1 MIDLIK
7 NNGFRIRHQVFEEPK
22 EENSVLYDDLNLSES
37 SRTFLLKSDI
47 NALWSHQH
55 EAIRLVKERSN
66 VCVTTSTSSGKTE
79 IFQIAAM
86 EVLSQHPDSKV
97 LAIYPMKALGD
108 QQVDRWRRS
117 GYQIGLI
124 DGNHTG
130 TDYRRSQLQNAD
142 VLVITP
148 DVVHSFLLGRLND
161 RNIGPAIR
169 CFISKISLI
178 VIDELHLYKGY
189 FGTNSAY
196 MFRRLNNVRRQ
207 ILGLAANKN
216 NAIPQYI
223 TASATL
229 PNAPEHSFN
238 ITGAKDFI
246 EIGIDQDGSPA
257 GRKHFIYI
265 ENKPDDES
273 AKNRNQKI
281 KDLVYAIAKHFPE
294 SKSITFVESRQA
306 TGRMAFDDDDINTKA
321 EETGIYPYRSGYED
335 KEREIIQ
342 RNLGEGNFMGVIA
355 TSALEIGIDI
365 DKLNVAIIADM
376 PHDKNSYQQR
386 IGRVGRY
393 GCGDSYVIIVKD
405 ENSFASKLLFDDL
418 GFDMDKA
425 LPDYEPAL
433 YLEDSNVQYIH
444 ALCHIGNS
452 DECECKEWINAVG
465 RQRTFNDGGCFPQS
479 FTELCRKI
487 LVGSLP
493 VAYEELERRC
503 NSPHHDYALRSFGD
517 QYQICNN
524 RTHETIDKEITRQQ
538 VASEA
543 YEGAMWN
550 TVKTNTENQGK
561 IDKRW
566 YRVRDIDF
574 KVNPKQIFVSDEN
587 RPNITRTSS
596 YKRTFLIPN
605 FANINISVKCGQVSI
620 HNMRTYEHINIWGYY
635 EYFRN
640 NSREYNQYDRVLQL
654 PRFTTTGTLI
664 FHPSFNNPG
673 VQVNQ
678 IAQVIFETFL
688 RRNAFDRNDI
698 SYIGGRLFT
707 GNSEYPANTKF
718 VALYDASPLNLS
730 QSLMKGRNIKDLFE
744 YLDLYLGVISQSV
757 IDDMNEQTKASLNM
771 LCHDIKN
778 NNLDF
783 DEPNII
789 ERRYKGGTPVCY
801 LKRDDNNPEDEER
814 IERIMA
820 LYLGVGDTD
829 LSVNLFVD
837 GQIVY
842 NVSINDIEGVENTEY
857 V

>member
-1 MIDLIK
+1 MSEIERIIQEK
-7 NNGFRIRHQVFEEPK
+7 GFRIRHQVFERAK
-22 EENSVLYDDLNLSES
+22 EEDSKSYNDLDLSETS
-37 SRTFLLKSDI
+37 LNFLLNSDI
-47 NALWSHQH
+47 KTLWSHQH
-55 EAIRLVKERSN
+55 EAIKLAKNGHN
-66 VCVTTSTSSGKTE
+66 VCVTTSTSSGKTQ

-86 EVLSQHPDSKV
+86 EVLSQCPGSKV

-108 QQVDRWRRS
+108 QQVERWKRS

-124 DGNHTG
+124 DGNHTD
-130 TDYRRSQLQNAD
+130 TRYRRNQLQNAD
-142 VLVITP
+142 VLVMTP

-161 RNIGPAIR
+161 RNIGPVIR
-169 CFISKISLI
+169 NFISRISLI
-178 VIDELHLYKGY
+178 IIDELHLYKGY

-196 MFRRLNNVRRQ
+196 LFRRLNNVRRQ
-207 ILGLAANKN
+207 ILGLAANNN

-265 ENKPDDES
+265 ENNPDDGS
-273 AKNRNQKI
+273 GKNRNQKI
-281 KDLVYAIAKHFPE
+281 KDLVYAIANHFHE
-294 SKSITFVESRQA
+294 SKSITFVESRQT
-306 TGRMAFDDDDINTKA
+306 TGRMAFNDINTKA

-342 RNLGEGNFMGVIA
+342 QHLEEGDFKGVIA

-365 DKLNVAIIADM
+365 DGLNIAIIADM

-393 GCGDSYVIIVKD
+393 GCNGDSYVIIVRD
-405 ENSFASKLLFDDL
+405 ENSFASNLLFSDPD
-418 GFDMDKA
+418 FDMDQA

-433 YLEDSNVQYIH
+433 YLEDSNVQFIH

-465 RQRTFNDGGCFPQS
+465 RQRIFNDGGCFPQS
-479 FTELCRKI
+479 FTNLCNRI
-487 LVGSLP
+487 LAGSLP
-493 VAYEELERRC
+493 EAYDEMDRRC

-517 QYQICNN
+517 QYQICDN
-524 RTHETIDKEITRQQ
+524 RTQETIDKEITRQQ

-543 YEGAMWN
+543 YIGAIRS
-550 TVKTNTENQGK
+550 TVIEDNGGIHQRRHR
-561 IDKRW
+561 IMS
-566 YRVRDIDF
+566 IDF
-574 KVNPKQIFVSDEN
+574 KVNPKQIFVSNDV
-587 RPNITRTSS
+587 RPNITKTSS

-605 FANINISVKCGQVSI
+605 FANINISIKCGQVSI
-620 HNMRTYEHINIWGYY
+620 HNMRTYEHVNIWGYY
-635 EYFRN
+635 EHYQKGGRD
-640 NSREYNQYDRVLQL
+640 YNQYDRVLQL

-664 FHPSFNNPG
+664 FHQSFNNPG

-707 GNSEYPANTKF
+707 GNSEYQANTKF

-730 QSLMKGRNIKDLFE
+730 QSLMKGQRIKDLFE
-744 YLDLYLGVISQSV
+744 YLDMHLDVISQSV
-757 IDDMNEQTKASLNM
+757 IDDMNDQTKASLRM
-771 LCHDIKN
+771 LCRDIKN
-778 NNLDF
+778 NSLIF

-789 ERRYKGGTPVCY
+789 ERRYRGGTPVCY
-801 LKRDDNNPEDEER
+801 LKRDDDNPEDEER
-814 IERIMA
+814 IERIIA
-820 LYLGVGDTD
+820 IYLGIGDSD
-829 LSVNLFVD
+829 LSVNLLV
-837 GQIVY
+837 GNQIIY
-842 NVSINDIEGVENTEY
+842 GVSINDIEGVEGTEY

>member
-1 MIDLIK
+1 MIDLINK
-7 NNGFRIRHQVFEEPK
+7 TGFRIRHQVFEEPK
-22 EENSVLYDDLNLSES
+22 EENSVSYDDLNLSES
-37 SRTFLLKSDI
+37 SCAFLLNSDI
-47 NALWSHQH
+47 KTLWSHQH
-55 EAIRLVKERSN
+55 EAIRLAKEGHN
-66 VCVTTSTSSGKTE
+66 VCVTTSTSSGKTQ

-86 EVLSQHPDSKV
+86 EILSNCPDSKV

-108 QQVDRWRRS
+108 QQVERWRRT
-117 GYQIGLI
+117 GYNIGLI
-124 DGNHTG
+124 DGNHTD
-130 TDYRRSQLQNAD
+130 TEYRRNQLQKAD
-142 VLVITP
+142 VLVMTP

-161 RNIGPAIR
+161 RNIGTVIR
-169 CFISKISLI
+169 NFISNISLI
-178 VIDELHLYKGY
+178 IIDELHLYKGY

-196 MFRRLNNVRRQ
+196 LFRRLNNVRRQ
-207 ILGLAANKN
+207 ILRLAANNN

-238 ITGAKDFI
+238 ITGANYFI

-265 ENKPDDES
+265 ENIPDDGS
-273 AKNRNQKI
+273 GRNRNQKI
-281 KDLVYAIAKHFPE
+281 KDLVYAIADHFPK
-294 SKSITFVESRQA
+294 SKSITFVESRQT
-306 TGRMAFDDDDINTKA
+306 TGRIAFDDINTRA

-335 KEREIIQ
+335 REREIIQ
-342 RNLGEGNFMGVIA
+342 QHLEEGNFKGVIA

-365 DKLNVAIIADM
+365 DGLNVAIIADM

-393 GCGDSYVIIVKD
+393 GCNGDSYVIIVRD
-405 ENSFASKLLFDDL
+405 ENSFASNLLFSDSN
-418 GFDMDKA
+418 FDMSQA

-433 YLEDSNVQYIH
+433 YLEDSNIQHIH
-444 ALCHIGNS
+444 ALCHIGSS
-452 DECECKEWINAVG
+452 DECECMEWINEVG
-465 RQRTFNDGGCFPQS
+465 RQRLFNDGGCFPQS
-479 FTELCRKI
+479 FTELCNRI
-487 LVGSLP
+487 LAGNLP
-493 VAYEELERRC
+493 AAYEEIERRC
-503 NSPHHDYALRSFGD
+503 SSPHHDYALRSFGD
-517 QYQICNN
+517 QYQICDN
-524 RTHETIDKEITRQQ
+524 RTQETIDKEITRQQ

-543 YEGAMWN
+543 YIGAVRSTVIEG
-550 TVKTNTENQGK
+550 QGG
-561 IDKRW
+561 IHQR
-566 YRVRDIDF
+566 RHRIMSIDF
-574 KVNPKQIFVSDEN
+574 NVNPKQIFVSDEA
-587 RPNITRTSS
+587 RPNNITKTSS

-635 EYFRN
+635 EHYRN
-640 NSREYNQYDRVLQL
+640 GSRDYNPYNRVLQL

-664 FHPSFNNPG
+664 FHQSFNDPG

-730 QSLMKGRNIKDLFE
+730 QSLMEGHKIQDLFE
-744 YLDLYLGVISQSV
+744 YLYMHLDVISQSV
-757 IDDMNEQTKASLNM
+757 IEDMNYQTETSLKT
-771 LCHDIKN
+771 LCQDIIN
-778 NNLDF
+778 NDLFIDR
-783 DEPNII
+783 PNII
-789 ERRYKGGTPVCY
+789 ERRYRGGTPVCY
-801 LKRDDNNPEDEER
+801 MRRDINNPEDDEK

-820 LYLGVGDTD
+820 IYVGIGDSD
-829 LSVNLFVD
+829 LSVNLFV
-837 GQIVY
+837 GNQIIY
-842 NVSINDIEGVENTEY
+842 GVSINDIEAVEGTEY